1 MPHLAFTPGTRNLD
15 LEVSLAP
22 GSYTVFVAA
31 NWKHAEYSYN
41 LTFYGSERVDFERVH
56 TSKLP
61 NLISQSL

>member
-1 MPHLAFTPGTRNLD
+1 
-15 LEVSLAP
+15 LAP